1 MSEVNCDELQL
12 PYPDELWCRYDECD
26 GFLTK
31 EDFELCMEACKRE
44 WCYELE
50 RAMKKAAKRKRSK
63 Q

>member
-1 MSEVNCDELQL
+1 MSEMTCEDLD
-12 PYPDELWCRYDECD
+12 YMDKLWCTYVECA
-26 GFLTK
+26 GLTK

-50 RAMKKAAKRKRSK
+50 RAMKKAARSKRSK